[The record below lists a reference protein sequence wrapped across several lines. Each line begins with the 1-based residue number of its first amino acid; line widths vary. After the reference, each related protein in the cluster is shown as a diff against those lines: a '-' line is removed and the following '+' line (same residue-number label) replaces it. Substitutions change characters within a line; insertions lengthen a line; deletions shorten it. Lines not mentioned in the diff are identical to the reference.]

1 MASPIYCRYHPDAYI
16 YEDPR
21 GMVCSICGNTVGDRI
36 VDVGS
41 EWTTFNESTYD
52 TSHIGPTDN
61 SHFDTG
67 MTTNVGRSTMQPE
80 YHNRENIGGARTLMN
95 AYSDI
100 NAYSEFADR
109 AGIPKVIADQAQ
121 AYLKQNVVQGT
132 EGWID
137 TKLRPLFAVDDH
149 YVMKRI
155 GLLIFPFGRRRE
167 FDGPDL
173 YIPLMSFLTYVLAA
187 GYMIGNPEQLGVLSS
202 SALFCL
208 GLEVCL
214 LALILNIFNVKTTFT
229 FLQKVAFCGYKF
241 VPIIIAMLASLLF
254 RRTGYLAVI
263 AYSTLSLG
271 YFTVKSYHQS
281 IASHNEDNFDHK
293 VSRTGVYIVGLFSL
307 FQPLFMLWLSY
318 HIVSF

>member
-1 MASPIYCRYHPDAYI
+1 MTARSNNADSC
-16 YEDPR
+16 
-21 GMVCSICGNTVGDRI
+21 
-36 VDVGS
+36 VDFGS
-41 EWTTFNESTYD
+41 EWDSYD
-52 TSHIGPTDN
+52 YSATPDSPILATQETHT
-61 SHFDTG
+61 
-67 MTTNVGRSTMQPE
+67 QE
-80 YHNRENIGGARTLMN
+80 YPSPNIDPRTLLN

-100 NAYSEFADR
+100 NELADR
-109 AGIPKVIADQAQ
+109 AGLPKVISEQAQ
-121 AYLKQNVVQGT
+121 AYLKQNIVQGT

-149 YVMKRI
+149 YLMKRL

-167 FDGPDL
+167 FEGPDL

-187 GYMIGNPEQLGVLSS
+187 GYMVGNPEQLGVLSS

-208 GLEVCL
+208 GLEVCV
-214 LALILNIFNVKTTFT
+214 LALLLNIFNVKTTYT
-229 FLQKVAFCGYKF
+229 FLHKVAFCGYKF
-241 VPIIIAMLASLLF
+241 VPIIIAMLTSLLF

-263 AYSTLSLG
+263 GYSTLSLG

-281 IASHNEDNFDHK
+281 IASHNEDNYDHN

-307 FQPLFMLWLSY
+307 LQPLFMLWLSY